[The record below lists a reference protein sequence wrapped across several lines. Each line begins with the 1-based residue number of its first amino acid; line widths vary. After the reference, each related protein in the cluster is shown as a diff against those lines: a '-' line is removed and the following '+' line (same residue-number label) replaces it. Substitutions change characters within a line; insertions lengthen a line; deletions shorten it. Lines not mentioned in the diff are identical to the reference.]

1 MNTQSEDRFLPDPQI
16 GEATK
21 KQKLLELAKT
31 HSVLRL
37 SAEKGLG
44 LDEAIRV
51 IEIYHQR
58 VSETAFPAT
67 SFTLLK

>member
-1 MNTQSEDRFLPDPQI
+1 MNTQIEDRFFPDPQV

-21 KQKLLELAKT
+21 KQKLLELAKK

-51 IEIYHQR
+51 LETYHQR
-58 VSETAFPAT
+58 VSEAAFPVS
-67 SFTLLK
+67 SFGLLK